1 MFVLNNRY
9 LTEPKEIVIS
19 QKCKLKMQGKI
30 ENRKLFEQAKE
41 DSLELMLLKKFL
53 KEQSIKQQKQQ
64 EILLEVEFQIKSLH
78 QEIK

>member
-1 MFVLNNRY
+1 MR
-9 LTEPKEIVIS
+9 
-19 QKCKLKMQGKI
+19 GKI
-30 ENRKLFEQAKE
+30 ENSKLFEQAKE

>member
-1 MFVLNNRY
+1 MR
-9 LTEPKEIVIS
+9 
-19 QKCKLKMQGKI
+19 GKI